1 MIIDISQEV
10 FSCHVYPG
18 DPEPTLHE
26 LQNIEDGELYK
37 ISAFTMCTH
46 NGTHVDA
53 PAHFL
58 KDGKQIQ
65 QIGLDSFVGECYVA
79 RHQGEVT
86 KDDAEKILLK
96 AEQVGAKDRIL
107 LAGNLVVSVEAAEIF
122 AKANIKLLGNES
134 QSVGP
139 VEAPMAVHL
148 ILLKAEI
155 VLLEGVILTDVEEG
169 RYFLSAAPLNL
180 STCEGA
186 PCRAYLIK

>member
-1 MIIDISQEV
+1 ME
-10 FSCHVYPG
+10 
-18 DPEPTLHE
+18 
-26 LQNIEDGELYK
+26 
-37 ISAFTMCTH
+37 
-46 NGTHVDA
+46 
-53 PAHFL
+53 
-58 KDGKQIQ
+58 IQ

-86 KDDAEKILLK
+86 KEDAEKILLK

-107 LAGNLVVSVEAAEIF
+107 LAGNLVVLVEAAEIF

>member
-10 FSCHVYPG
+10 FSCNVFPG

-86 KDDAEKILLK
+86 KEDAEKILLK
-96 AEQVGAKDRIL
+96 AEQVGVKDRIL

>member
-10 FSCHVYPG
+10 FSFHVYPG

-86 KDDAEKILLK
+86 KEDAEKILLK

>member
-10 FSCHVYPG
+10 FSCNVFPG

-86 KDDAEKILLK
+86 KEDAEKILLK

>member
-86 KDDAEKILLK
+86 KEDAEKILLK

-139 VEAPMAVHL
+139 VDAPMAVHL

>member
-18 DPEPTLHE
+18 DPEPPLHE

-79 RHQGEVT
+79 RLQGEVT
-86 KDDAEKILLK
+86 KEDAEKILLK

-155 VLLEGVILTDVEEG
+155 VLLEGIVLTDVEEG

>member
-10 FSCHVYPG
+10 FSCNVFPG

-37 ISAFTMCTH
+37 LSAFTMCAH

-96 AEQVGAKDRIL
+96 AERVGAKERIL
-107 LAGNLVVSVEAAEIF
+107 LAGNLVVTAEAAEIF

-155 VLLEGVILTDVEEG
+155 VLLEGIVLTDVEEG

-180 STCEGA
+180 SACEGA

>member
-26 LQNIEDGELYK
+26 LHNIEDGELYK

-65 QIGLDSFVGECYVA
+65 QIGLDSFVGACYVA

-86 KDDAEKILLK
+86 
-96 AEQVGAKDRIL
+96 
-107 LAGNLVVSVEAAEIF
+107 
-122 AKANIKLLGNES
+122 
-134 QSVGP
+134 
-139 VEAPMAVHL
+139 
-148 ILLKAEI
+148 
-155 VLLEGVILTDVEEG
+155 
-169 RYFLSAAPLNL
+169 
-180 STCEGA
+180 
-186 PCRAYLIK
+186 

>member
-86 KDDAEKILLK
+86 KEDAEKILLK